1 MSTMVRLK
9 VAVQDFMDGA
19 KLAPLWWRVG
29 IEQTITRY
37 RRTVLGPF
45 WVASSTLATSLALSV
60 VWGGIF
66 GVPIQEHLPFVISGV
81 VAWSLTGGMLIDGA
95 NTFFAGAGLMQV
107 QKLPLS
113 FHAFLQIDRMFI
125 NFVHQ
130 IIALWAVFLILRVVH
145 IPHWQILLSLPLV
158 LLTAF
163 FFSIPL
169 GMVALRYRDVNYM
182 LTFIAQALFT
192 MTPVFWRKGQ
202 MSGRMHW
209 LADYNPFAHQLEL
222 IRQPLLGMPAPIE
235 DWMASLAFMA
245 FGAVLALLCMTVFR
259 RRVVFWI

>member
-1 MSTMVRLK
+1 MSTMVRFK
-9 VAVQDFMDGA
+9 IAVRDFIDGA

-81 VAWSLTGGMLIDGA
+81 VAWSISGGTLTEGA
-95 NTFFAGAGLMQV
+95 NAFYSGSGLMQV

-113 FHAFLQIDRMFI
+113 FHAFLQVDRMFI

-130 IIALWAVFLILRVVH
+130 VVALWAVMLILRTFH
-145 IPHWQILLSLPLV
+145 IPHWHLLISLPL
-158 LLTAF
+158 LMLTAF
-163 FFSIPL
+163 FYSIPL
-169 GMVALRYRDVNYM
+169 GMIALRFRDVNYM

-192 MTPVFWRKGQ
+192 MTPVFWRKSQ
-202 MSGRMHW
+202 MSGHMHW
-209 LADYNPFAHQLEL
+209 LADYNPYAHLLEL
-222 IRQPLLGMPAPIE
+222 IRQPLLGMPAPLENWLAAI
-235 DWMASLAFMA
+235 AFMG
-245 FGAVLALLCMTVFR
+245 FGAILALISMTIYR